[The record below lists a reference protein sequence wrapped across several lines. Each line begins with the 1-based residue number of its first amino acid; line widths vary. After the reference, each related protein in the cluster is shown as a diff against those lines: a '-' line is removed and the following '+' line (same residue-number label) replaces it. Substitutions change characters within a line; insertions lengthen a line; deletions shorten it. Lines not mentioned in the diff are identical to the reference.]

1 MGGGLAIHRAMR
13 PGVMAPAA
21 TVATH
26 VVASVRP
33 AAPVADQAQSSDVA
47 AQHRQLTLERLAYA
61 QGWDEPQPAALVAFH
76 DWAQRYRSATT
87 AVARAALEAEGVELA
102 RARRP
107 EMKNLIQRDPQ
118 RALAATVPA
127 VVRQILPAAVLAELE
142 QRVAGTGDY
151 TLLGRSA
158 GADAAT
164 GPATKRVVF
173 LRGVTYR
180 VHPYGRREGQ
190 LTKED
195 ASLHGIALDGEFAL
209 HESPLRV
216 LEPGEIPAGAAVAQC
231 PVSGETVAVLAV
243 DAGVNRAS
251 LDVVE
256 AQGRVWEFCGGGA
269 MLQKFE
275 QRLNAAEAGNGPR
288 VLPLSANGNTPSGDA
303 EATTSQTIGTKPVL
317 VIRVDFSDVLGE
329 PINVATA
336 QAIMDAGVSPLFDN
350 MSYGLTSL
358 VTTVSAKVYRLP
370 QTASFYALTDGND
383 IQLHADARAA
393 AAADYTVANFERVI
407 VIFANLGTSR
417 FAGSQVTYG
426 GQGTIGG
433 SRIWINGT
441 ASFTLP
447 TVSHELGHTY
457 GLLHANLWKV
467 TDGNPISPAGVSL
480 EYGDPFDTLAAS
492 GVTGV
497 ARDSRFHFNPWFKNR
512 LGWLPNRAVTDV
524 TTSGIY
530 RVFRFDGKNAPTDQ
544 PLALRVFRDGVRSY
558 WIGLRQ
564 NFATDAPTAN
574 DAYVIWGFNNNQQSA
589 LLDLRTPGV
598 TATDAALPI
607 GTTFSDPGYGITIKP
622 VARGGAEPAQWLDVE
637 ITVPA
642 VSSNIVTAWGRNG
655 VDFFDGNSVATTP
668 VPETYVPFGLVD
680 VQAIA
685 AGSAHALA
693 LKTDG
698 TIIAWGANTSGQTT
712 VPAGLTGT
720 VAAIAAG
727 GSVSGVVKR
736 DGTVQLWGD
745 NTFGQT
751 VPPAGLANVRQLAI
765 GRNQTLALKTDG
777 TVVAWGSNSSGQATV
792 PAGLSDVVAIT
803 AGAAFSAA
811 LKRDGTVAVWG
822 TSLVQP
828 VPSGLTG
835 VVAISACGA
844 LLGGQFIDALKSDGT
859 VVSWGVNNS
868 GQTNVPAGL
877 KNVAAIAA
885 GSFHSIA
892 LKSDGTVVGWGSN
905 TSGEIAVPGG
915 LPPSFMIAAS
925 ALSSFALAGPHAY
938 LTGQP
943 QAQVAAVGGGARLYV
958 QAIGAGPLTYQWRKN
973 GVAIPGATG
982 ATLALSGLT
991 AADAAA
997 SYDVVVTDAATSSSV
1012 TSGTAALTLVPAG
1025 NPGRLVNLSILTSIT
1040 ASSPLFTVGTVIGGA
1055 GTSGTKP
1062 LLVRA
1067 AGPALTALGVGGVL
1081 SDPKLSVFSDQNTTT
1096 PVATNDNWGGTDALI
1111 AAFTRVGA
1119 FPYGAGTSKDA
1130 ATFSETMPAG
1140 GYTVQV
1146 SGVGGATGTV
1156 IAELYDATL
1165 TSAFTASTPRL
1176 VNVSVLK
1183 QIDAGE
1189 ILTVGF
1195 VIGGTTSKQVLV
1207 RAIGPTLAL
1216 PPFNVG
1222 GTMSDPKLDLF
1233 SGQTVINANNNW
1245 GGGSLLSSTGAS
1257 VGAFAI
1263 GNATSRD
1270 AILLA
1275 TLAPGSYTVQVSGAN
1290 GSSGLTLVEV
1300 YEVP

>member
-1 MGGGLAIHRAMR
+1 MVGRVSWRAASPRGEM
-13 PGVMAPAA
+13 VAPWAA
-21 TVATH
+21 TAAGRSPTTVATTGNEL
-26 VVASVRP
+26 AS
-33 AAPVADQAQSSDVA
+33 AA
-47 AQHRQLTLERLAYA
+47 AQNRQLALERLAYA

-87 AVARAALEAEGVELA
+87 AAARAALEAEGVELA

-107 EMKNLIQRDPQ
+107 EMKRLIQRDPQ

-127 VVRQILPAAVLAELE
+127 VVRQILPATVLAELE
-142 QRVAGTGDY
+142 KRVAGTGDY

-158 GADAAT
+158 GADAAA

-173 LRGVTYR
+173 LGGVTYR
-180 VHPYGRREGQ
+180 VHAYGRREGQ

-216 LEPGEIPAGAAVAQC
+216 LEPGEIPAGAAAAQC

-243 DAGVNRAS
+243 DAGVNLAS

-288 VLPLSANGNTPSGDA
+288 VQPLSASGNTPTGDA
-303 EATTSQTIGTKPVL
+303 EATTAQTIGAKPLL
-317 VIRVDFSDVLGE
+317 VIRVDFSDVPGE
-329 PINVATA
+329 PITVPTA
-336 QAIMDAGVSPLFDN
+336 QSVLDSGANPFFDS
-350 MSYGLTSL
+350 MSYGQTSL
-358 VTTVSAKVYRLP
+358 VTTVSAKIYRMP

-383 IQLHADARAA
+383 LQLHTDARSAA
-393 AAADYTVANFERVI
+393 SADYTVLNYERVI
-407 VIFANLGTSR
+407 VVFANLGTSR
-417 FAGSQVTYG
+417 FAGSQMTYG
-426 GQGTIGG
+426 GQGTVGG
-433 SRIWINGT
+433 SKIWINGS
-441 ASFTLP
+441 ASFTMP

-480 EYGDPFDTLAAS
+480 EYGDPFDDLGSSAIT
-492 GVTGV
+492 GVT
-497 ARDSRFHFNPWFKNR
+497 RDSRHHFNPWFKNR

-524 TTSGIY
+524 TTSGVY
-530 RVFRFDGKNAPTDQ
+530 RVFRYDSKNASADQ
-544 PLALRVFRDGVRSY
+544 PLALRIFRDGVRSY

-564 NFATDAPTAN
+564 NFDTSAPTAN
-574 DAYVIWGFNNNQQSA
+574 DAYVIWGFNSGQQSA

-642 VSSNIVTAWGRNG
+642 AQSNVVAAWGRNG
-655 VDFFDGNSVATTP
+655 VEFFDGNNVATTP
-668 VPETYVPFGLVD
+668 VPETYVPFGLVN
-680 VQAIA
+680 VQTIA
-685 AGSAHALA
+685 AGDAHALA

-698 TIIAWGANTSGQTT
+698 SIVAWGSNSFGQTT

-727 GSVSGVVKR
+727 GSVCGVVKR

-745 NTFGQT
+745 TTFGQT

-765 GRNQTLALKTDG
+765 GRNHTLALKMDG

-803 AGAAFSAA
+803 AGAAFSVA
-811 LKRDGTVAVWG
+811 LKSNGTVAVWG
-822 TSLVQP
+822 TSLVTS
-828 VPSGLTG
+828 VPAGLTG

-859 VVSWGVNNS
+859 VVAWGANNN
-868 GQTNVPAGL
+868 GQATVTAGL
-877 KNVAAIAA
+877 KNVVAIAA

-892 LKSDGTVVGWGSN
+892 LKSDGSIVGWGSN
-905 TSGEIAVPGG
+905 TSSQLTVPPG
-915 LPPSFMIAAS
+915 LPRSHSIAAS
-925 ALSSFALAGPHAY
+925 ALSSFALAGPY
-938 LTGQP
+938 LYLAGQP
-943 QAQVAAVGGGARLYV
+943 QTQVAAIGGSARLYV
-958 QAIGAGPLTYQWRKN
+958 QAIGVGALSYQWRKN
-973 GVAIPGATG
+973 GVAISGATG
-982 ATLALSGLT
+982 ATLTLTGLT
-991 AADAAA
+991 AADATG
-997 SYDVVVTDAATSSSV
+997 YDVVVTDAGTLSSV
-1012 TSGTAALTLVPAG
+1012 TSGVAALTLVPAG
-1025 NPGRLVNLSILTSIT
+1025 DPGRLINLSILTSIS

-1055 GTSGTKP
+1055 GTSGAKP
-1062 LLVRA
+1062 LLIRA

-1081 SDPKLSVFSDQNTTT
+1081 ADPKLSVFSDQNTAT
-1096 PVATNDNWGGTDALI
+1096 PVATNDNWGSDATALN
-1111 AAFTRVGA
+1111 AAFSRVGA
-1119 FPYGAGTSKDA
+1119 FPYGSTTSKDA
-1130 ATFSETMPAG
+1130 ATFGDMPAG

-1165 TSAFTASTPRL
+1165 VSAFTASTPRL
-1176 VNVSVLK
+1176 INVSVLK

-1195 VIGGTTSKQVLV
+1195 VVGGTTSKQVLV

-1263 GNATSRD
+1263 GDATSKD

-1275 TLAPGSYTVQVSGAN
+1275 TLAPGAYTVQVSGAN
-1290 GSSGLTLVEV
+1290 GSGGLTLVEV